1 MIINW
6 EKREMDAKELKA
18 KENQGDFEL
27 RQQAEEKLKEAPGD
41 SEDLSGAS
49 PERMANL
56 IHELQVHQIELE
68 MQNDELRRIQGE
80 LEKTRDRYSHL
91 YDFSPLGYFTLSEN
105 GILEEANLTLSS
117 MLGLERSALIGK
129 PFSRFALREDKDIFY
144 KHRRRL
150 LETEAPQS
158 CELRLMKK
166 YGHEFHARIE
176 CMVIKSKGDD
186 LRQIRAAVS
195 DITELKQA
203 EKTIKE
209 HSETLEKRV
218 DFLQR
223 MEAMGIFAGG
233 IAHDFTNLLTV
244 IISYSKFALDG
255 VGPENEVRED
265 IEKIIHN
272 AKLGVS
278 LAHQLLLFSCN
289 HPVVR
294 KITNLNE
301 LIIDME
307 KMLRRVITK
316 KIELKILLEPDLG
329 RVLVDP
335 AKVQLMIINLVVN
348 AVDAMPKGGVVTIAT
363 ANEESGEL
371 STQKDSS
378 GHQGPKIVLSV
389 SDTGT
394 GMDEET
400 ISKIFKPFFTTKKKG
415 AGTGLG
421 LAIAFDV
428 VKENDGFIR
437 VYSQPGRGST
447 FKIYLSGV
455 HEE

>member
-1 MIINW
+1 
-6 EKREMDAKELKA
+6 MDTKELKV

-27 RQQAEEKLKEAPGD
+27 RQQAEEKLKEASGD
-41 SEDLSGAS
+41 SKDLSGVS
-49 PERMANL
+49 PEKTASL

-68 MQNDELRRIQGE
+68 MQNDELRRIQRE
-80 LEKTRDRYSHL
+80 LEQTRDKYSHL
-91 YDFSPLGYFTLSEN
+91 YDFAPVGYFTLSEK
-105 GILEEANLTLSS
+105 GIIEEVNLTGAA
-117 MLGLERSALIGK
+117 MTGIERSALIGK
-129 PFSRFALREDKDIFY
+129 PFSRSALREDKDIFY

-166 YGHEFHARIE
+166 DGHEFHARIE
-176 CMVIKSKGDD
+176 CMVIKNRGDD

-244 IISYSKFALDG
+244 IISYSNFALDG

-265 IEKIIHN
+265 IEKIIQN

-289 HPVVR
+289 HPVER
-294 KITNLNE
+294 KITDLNE

-316 KIELKILLEPDLG
+316 KIELMILLEPDLG

-335 AKVQLMIINLVVN
+335 GKVQLMIINLVVN
-348 AVDAMPKGGVVTIAT
+348 AVDAMPEGGLLTIAT
-363 ANEESGEL
+363 ANEESGERPI
-371 STQKDSS
+371 QKDSS

-389 SDTGT
+389 SDTGI

-421 LAIAFDV
+421 LAIAFDA

-437 VYSQPGRGST
+437 IDSRPGRGST
-447 FKIYLSGV
+447 FKIYLPRV
-455 HEE
+455 YEE

>member
-1 MIINW
+1 MVKI
-6 EKREMDAKELKA
+6 KKSPDDS
-18 KENQGDFEL
+18 GL
-27 RQQAEEKLKEAPGD
+27 RRRAEEKLKEASRR
-41 SEDLSGAS
+41 SEDLSGVS
-49 PERMANL
+49 PEKMAHL
-56 IHELQVHQIELE
+56 IHDLQVHQIELE

-80 LEKTRDRYSHL
+80 LELTRDKYAHL
-91 YDFSPLGYFTLSEN
+91 YNFAPVGYFTMSET
-105 GILEEANLTLSS
+105 GAIEEANLTISS

-129 PFSRFALREDKDIFY
+129 PFNRFVLREDKDIFY

-158 CELRLMKK
+158 CDLRLMKK
-166 YGHEFHARIE
+166 DGHEFNVRME
-176 CMVIKSKGDD
+176 GMVIKNRGND
-186 LRQIRAAVS
+186 LRQIRSAVN

-244 IISYSKFALDG
+244 IISYSNFALDG
-255 VGPENEVRED
+255 VGPENDIRED
-265 IEKIIHN
+265 IEKIIQN

-289 HPVVR
+289 IPVEQ

-301 LIIDME
+301 LISDME

-316 KIELKILLEPDLG
+316 KIDLMILLEPELG
-329 RVLVDP
+329 RVLVDSG
-335 AKVQLMIINLVVN
+335 KVQLMIINLVVN
-348 AVDAMPKGGVVTIAT
+348 AVDAMPEGGLLTIAT
-363 ANEESGEL
+363 ANEESGERPI
-371 STQKDSS
+371 QKDSS

-389 SDTGT
+389 SDTGI

-400 ISKIFKPFFTTKKKG
+400 VLKIFEPFFTTKKKG
-415 AGTGLG
+415 VGTGLG
-421 LAIAFDV
+421 LAIAFDA

-437 VYSQPGRGST
+437 VYSRPGHGST
-447 FKIYLSGV
+447 FKIYLPRV
-455 HEE
+455 REK

>member
-1 MIINW
+1 MVGRGISKEMMGTIKDAPDDSKL
-6 EKREMDAKELKA
+6 KR
-18 KENQGDFEL
+18 
-27 RQQAEEKLKEAPGD
+27 RAEEKVKQATSD
-41 SEDLSGAS
+41 SEDLSRVSA
-49 PERMANL
+49 ERMASL

-80 LEKTRDRYSHL
+80 LEEARDKYSDL
-91 YDFSPLGYFTLSEN
+91 YAFAPVGYFTLSEK
-105 GILEEANLTLSS
+105 GVIEEANLTIAS
-117 MLGLERSALIGK
+117 MLGVERSALMGK
-129 PFSRFALREDKDIFY
+129 PFTRFVLRKDQDIFY
-144 KHRRRL
+144 KHRQRL
-150 LETEAPQS
+150 LETETSQS

-166 YGHEFHARIE
+166 DGHEFHARIE
-176 CMVIKSKGDD
+176 SLVIKNKGDD

-203 EKTIKE
+203 EKKIKE
-209 HSETLEKRV
+209 YSEKLEKRV

-244 IISYSKFALDG
+244 IISYSNFALNG
-255 VGPENEVRED
+255 LGSENDVRED
-265 IEKIIHN
+265 IEKIIQN

-289 HPVVR
+289 HPVER

-301 LIIDME
+301 LISDME

-316 KIELKILLEPDLG
+316 KIDLMIMLEPDLG

-335 AKVQLMIINLVVN
+335 AKVQLIIINLVVN
-348 AVDAMPKGGVVTIAT
+348 AVDAMPKGGLLTIAT
-363 ANEESGEL
+363 ANEESGERPI
-371 STQKDSS
+371 QKDSC

-389 SDTGT
+389 SDTGI

-415 AGTGLG
+415 TGTGLG
-421 LAIAFDV
+421 LAIAFDAV
-428 VKENDGFIR
+428 HENDGFIR
-437 VYSQPGRGST
+437 VYSRPGRGST
-447 FKIYLSGV
+447 FKVYLPRV